1 MVVAQLPLQSPEAL
15 WKLTADAWLASAGAR
30 PAAGAGM
37 ARARGMCLILICPPA
52 SLAGP
57 TSAPR
62 VEPRRRCL
70 RPDAVPFAAHRNSSD
85 TPAARSYWLPQ
96 HETCVRTSLL
106 LGNAAGQGVSRARP
120 RRLRARRAARSMI
133 ATGAP
138 GARVVADVLFRG

>member
-1 MVVAQLPLQSPEAL
+1 MVVSQLPLQSPEAL
-15 WKLTADAWLASAGAR
+15 WKLTASALLER
-30 PAAGAGM
+30 PAARHAAAAAM
-37 ARARGMCLILICPPA
+37 ARARVVGLILICPPA

-70 RPDAVPFAAHRNSSD
+70 RPDAVACAAHRNSSD

-106 LGNAAGQGVSRARP
+106 LGNAAGAGVSRARP